1 MVDDSDHSS
10 KEDGEDEDVTGSNV
24 MTCDPVT
31 AGADVMAVTLTI
43 PEILASDSED
53 SAFDDD
59 IVIEEADTGA
69 AAVRG

>member
-1 MVDDSDHSS
+1 
-10 KEDGEDEDVTGSNV
+10 

-69 AAVRG
+69 AAVRE